1 MRPVDYGKLTVL
13 AAIWG
18 GSFLLMRIMA
28 PALGPFGLASSRLL
42 IAGVVL
48 VAWFTARGLEIE
60 WRRNWRQYTVI
71 ALLNAAIPFSMFGF
85 AALYIPA
92 GYSAVINA
100 TTPIFGV
107 AWSAFIFDDRPTPMM
122 LLGAA
127 LGLVGVGV
135 IAGLGPVEPSW
146 ELLLAIGAC
155 LTAAICYSAA
165 GVYIKTHT
173 GRLKPMA
180 VASAAQLIAGT
191 LLIPGLAIY
200 HPTPELITPLVIAC
214 TITLALLCSAI
225 GFVLYYQLLADCGPT
240 KALTVTYVVPV
251 FGVLWGALFLG
262 ETITPLMIGGMALV
276 IGGTFL
282 LVRRH

>member
-1 MRPVDYGKLTVL
+1 MRPSDTIKLTIL
-13 AAIWG
+13 ASIWG
-18 GSFLLMRIMA
+18 ASFLLMRIMA

-42 IAGVVL
+42 IAGIIL
-48 VAWFTARGLEIE
+48 SIWFTSRGLEIE

-71 ALLNAAIPFSMFGF
+71 GLLNAAIPFTMFGV

-107 AWSAFIFDDRPTPMM
+107 VWSAFIFQDRPTPMM
-122 LLGAA
+122 IVGAI
-127 LGLVGVGV
+127 LGLIGVGV
-135 IAGLGPVEPSW
+135 IAGLGPVETSW
-146 ELLLAIGAC
+146 ALLASIGAC

-173 GRLKPMA
+173 GRLKPMG
-180 VASAAQLIAGT
+180 VASAAQLIGGAV
-191 LLIPGLAIY
+191 LIPGLAFY
-200 HPTPELITPLVIAC
+200 PPKPELFTPTVIAA

-240 KALTVTYVVPV
+240 KALTVTYIVPV

-262 ETITPLMIGGMALV
+262 ETITPVMIGGMALV

>member
-1 MRPVDYGKLTVL
+1 MRPSDYVKLTIL

-107 AWSAFIFDDRPTPMM
+107 AWSAFIFDDKPTPAM

-127 LGLVGVGV
+127 LGLLGVGV
-135 IAGLGPVEPSW
+135 IAGLGPVELSW
-146 ELLLAIGAC
+146 GLLLGIAAC
-155 LTAAICYSAA
+155 LTSAVCYSAA

-173 GRLKPMA
+173 GRLKPMG

-200 HPTPELITPLVIAC
+200 RPTPELITPLVIGC
-214 TITLALLCSAI
+214 TITLALLCSAV

-251 FGVLWGALFLG
+251 FGVLWGAIFLG